1 MGLDGIRMS
10 NTETIGVPEVMRRL
24 GCCRSTVYQGV
35 KQGDI
40 PGFTIGRKV
49 VIPREAFERMLRGE
63 WTADSGLQIADG
75 GLDAG
80 KQIEAGMRR
89 VLEAFRSAADM
100 ALAEME
106 GNIILPARRARG

>member
-1 MGLDGIRMS
+1 MEM
-10 NTETIGVPEVMRRL
+10 TEEIVRVTEVMRRL

-35 KQGDI
+35 KQGSI

-63 WTADSGLQIADG
+63 WSHDSGSQISDSGL
-75 GLDAG
+75 DAR
-80 KQIEAGMRR
+80 KLIETAMRR
-89 VLEAFRSAADM
+89 ILEAQRSAADM
-100 ALAEME
+100 ALAEIE